1 MTELVV
7 RRAPLVAAALSL
19 VALAAAAQDEGGFQD
34 HTLRFAG
41 ALQAAGE
48 PGLAALEAW
57 DPARD
62 PPGAL
67 SDVARRVAALPLGP
81 DAPARLAALV
91 GRADPFLQE
100 AGLVVARGQVEQG
113 LVQGVAEAVA
123 APAARAVRAE
133 RRPVGGP
140 GRRRE
145 PSTPPARRWSRCSP
159 PWPTRPARGPSPID
173 ATRAGPASSRM
184 RPVTGGPTR
193 LDATLGRWLGPR
205 PAPRTRRCWRTSS
218 AAMARVG
225 SRPPAAGAPRRRHP
239 ARAWPWPRATAGA
252 GLGARAGAG
261 LAEERAARR
270 RGRAA
275 GRRHRGVTAQRVSKP
290 ADRAPPRRV
299 ELQGRRRPG
308 ATGGRTSAARRPAR
322 P

>member
-7 RRAPLVAAALSL
+7 RRAPLVAAALFL

-41 ALQAAGE
+41 ALQATGE

-91 GRADPFLQE
+91 GRDDPFLQE

-133 RRPVGGP
+133 GVDPWVVLAAVELVDAAGAP
-140 GRRRE
+140 LE
-145 PSTPPARRWSRCSP
+145 PLLAALADAA
-159 PWPTRPARGPSPID
+159 ARGPSPID
-173 ATRAGPASSRM
+173 ATRAGPAGSRM
-184 RPVTGGPTR
+184 RPVTGEAYAR
-193 LDATLGRWLGPR
+193 LDATLGRWLGQ
-205 PAPRTRRCWRTSS
+205 
-218 AAMARVG
+218 
-225 SRPPAAGAPRRRHP
+225 AGAADAALLAHLERRH
-239 ARAWPWPRATAGA
+239 
-252 GLGARAGAG
+252 GARG
-261 LAEERAARR
+261 LEATRRAARLDAAIRRVHVALAEGDR
-270 RGRAA
+270 RGAAWALEQARELAEGGPRAA
-275 GRRHRGVTAQRVSKP
+275 EVERLAGVA
-290 ADRAPPRRV
+290 
-299 ELQGRRRPG
+299 
-308 ATGGRTSAARRPAR
+308 GG
-322 P
+322 